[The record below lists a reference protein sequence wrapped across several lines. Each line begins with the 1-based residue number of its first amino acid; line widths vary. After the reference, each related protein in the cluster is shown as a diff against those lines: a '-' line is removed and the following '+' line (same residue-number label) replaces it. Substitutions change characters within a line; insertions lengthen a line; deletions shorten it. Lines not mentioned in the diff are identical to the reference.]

1 MAEIKDRR
9 IRINNIPKSK
19 VRFRLT
25 SKPILMFLLIGL
37 GGILL
42 VNTDANLIGYF
53 IVIVAVFLLI
63 FTPNETRLAYYDNFL
78 VYYFLEEKDMC
89 LIIYYNEVKS
99 WRYEKNIGREAYFL
113 IGTNDEAR
121 YEINVANPKKA
132 LPWFRHFLKDQ
143 EVS

>member
-1 MAEIKDRR
+1 MQPRDFSDFADQL
-9 IRINNIPKSK
+9 N
-19 VRFRLT
+19 LQQ
-25 SKPILMFLLIGL
+25 GL
-37 GGILL
+37 HCEALYRTATG
-42 VNTDANLIGYF
+42 
-53 IVIVAVFLLI
+53 
-63 FTPNETRLAYYDNFL
+63 RWYYSL
-78 VYYFLEEKDMC
+78 
-89 LIIYYNEVKS
+89 YNEVKS

>member
-113 IGTNDEAR
+113 IGTSDEAR
-121 YEINVANPKKA
+121 YEIHVANPKKA